1 AAAVSD
7 KGKIIGYQGEPKK
20 ILIVDD
26 KEVNRIVIA
35 EVLKP
40 LGFLITEAENGR
52 EGLAKMRELSAD
64 LIISDIAMPEMDGY
78 EFVKEIRQL
87 YSRELPVLAA
97 SASVSHS
104 DQSLAI
110 TAGYNDFLEKPLDLE
125 KLLVFV
131 QKYLNL
137 QWIYEAKKFEFQSE
151 QQPEKN
157 IISPTFEELITL
169 YKAVKI
175 GDIMVV
181 EEEAKRLA
189 KINSQYQAFCDRI
202 LTLASEFDER
212 GIVEL
217 VERCK

>member
-1 AAAVSD
+1 
-7 KGKIIGYQGEPKK
+7 
-20 ILIVDD
+20 
-26 KEVNRIVIA
+26 RIVIA

-52 EGLAKMRELSAD
+52 EGLAKMAELSAD

-87 YSRELPVLAA
+87 YSPELPVLAA

-104 DQSLAI
+104 DQNLAI

-137 QWIYEAKKFEFQSE
+137 QWIYEAKKFEAQPLQSPEEE
-151 QQPEKN
+151 QM
-157 IISPTFEELITL
+157 IFPTLEELTTL
-169 YKAVKI
+169 YQAVRI

-189 KINSQYQAFCDRI
+189 KINFQYQAFCDRI
-202 LTLASEFDER
+202 LTLAAEFDEPEIR
-212 GIVEL
+212 KLIEL
-217 VERCK
+217 IIPPS